1 MAREIDQ
8 HLAINC
14 FPLGIGPDH
23 VTVQG
28 SEPPFPFLEQKG
40 KVGGDPFVPWEN
52 RMPKLFSR
60 MNRIPPIRTAT
71 SWDLCRDERVFLEN
85 RSLAGDLFF
94 RGGI

>member
-40 KVGGDPFVPWEN
+40 KVGGGSPVVPLGKQDAEAVFPDEPDSSYPDGNELGFVQ
-52 RMPKLFSR
+52 
-60 MNRIPPIRTAT
+60 
-71 SWDLCRDERVFLEN
+71 
-85 RSLAGDLFF
+85 G
-94 RGGI
+94 